1 MVENLFKP
9 YFRVKETYEEHG
21 HLILVADTTDSALAK
36 TLEEIEIRRVGKPA
50 LRIQATLVKFWGRD
64 PNVRAPLCL
73 AVSGLK
79 PNDVPAGTQVCRQE
93 SEPVRIG
100 RKRFERIEVTP
111 ADPIPAPTS
120 VTKKPSAKMQGKEA
134 V

>member
-1 MVENLFKP
+1 MVDNLFKP

-79 PNDVPAGTQVCRQE
+79 PQDVPAGSQVCRQE

-100 RKRFERIEVTP
+100 RKRYERIELTE
-111 ADPIPAPTS
+111 ADPIPAP
-120 VTKKPSAKMQGKEA
+120 KPATEKPTA
-134 V
+134 